1 LIQKSDK
8 CTQFQTLV
16 TNLTLQLSNVK
27 QLLEDEKCKIQE
39 LITKYEYELKEK
51 DKEHEM
57 KQLESQLEET
67 KSVMTKENSDIADQ
81 LEETKSIM
89 TMENSAITGQLQ
101 EGKDLIKDLK
111 RRIENY
117 MEEINKKDREIYE
130 KDIKL
135 NSMVKFEQK

>member
-1 LIQKSDK
+1 VAD
-8 CTQFQTLV
+8 
-16 TNLTLQLSNVK
+16 LTLQLSNVK

-51 DKEHEM
+51 DKENEM
-57 KQLESQLEET
+57 KQLKSQLEET
-67 KSVMTKENSDIADQ
+67 KSLMTKENSDIAGQ
-81 LEETKSIM
+81 LEETKSLM
-89 TMENSAITGQLQ
+89 ATENSAITGQLQ
-101 EGKDLIKDLK
+101 EGKNMINDLK

-117 MEEINKKDREIYE
+117 MEVINKKDREIYE

>member
-1 LIQKSDK
+1 
-8 CTQFQTLV
+8 V
-16 TNLTLQLSNVK
+16 TDLTLQLSNVK